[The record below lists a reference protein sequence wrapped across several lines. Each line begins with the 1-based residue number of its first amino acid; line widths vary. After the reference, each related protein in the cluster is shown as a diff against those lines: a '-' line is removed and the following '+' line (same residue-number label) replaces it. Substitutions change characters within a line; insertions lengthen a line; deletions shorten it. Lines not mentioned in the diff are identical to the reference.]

1 MSYNVFIAMK
11 QNDIFNVIELF
22 NIFCCLGIKRM
33 FCFRVNSAIKK
44 GR

>member
-11 QNDIFNVIELF
+11 ENYFFNVIEVF
-22 NIFCCLGIKRM
+22 NIFCLLGIKRM
-33 FCFRVNSAIKK
+33 FCFRVTSAIKK